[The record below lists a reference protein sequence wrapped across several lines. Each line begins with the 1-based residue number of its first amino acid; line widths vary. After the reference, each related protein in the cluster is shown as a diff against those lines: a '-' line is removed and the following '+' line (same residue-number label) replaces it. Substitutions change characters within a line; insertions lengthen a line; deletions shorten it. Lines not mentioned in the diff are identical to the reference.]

1 MIEGDSV
8 GRGFAGI
15 EVGCGELGFCVDSN
29 KASVVGFF
37 GGVVAFAG
45 SSHSPRSDGDR
56 SPILLEMSKST
67 CLTHESMADF
77 QLLTSFWSVDLLKNF
92 DKRPW
97 VLINETT
104 VESSVGFSN
113 GCLSPGTCSLMSV

>member
-1 MIEGDSV
+1 MIEGDNV

-15 EVGCGELGFCVDSN
+15 EVGCGEMGFGVDSN

-45 SSHSPRSDGDR
+45 SSHSPRSGGNR

-67 CLTHESMADF
+67 RLTHESTADL
-77 QLLTSFWSVDLLKNF
+77 QLLTTFWSVDLPNNF

-104 VESSVGFSN
+104 VESSAGFLN
-113 GCLSPGTCSLMSV
+113 GCLLSRMHSLMSV